1 MNIFRITHRRIVSA
15 LLTVAL
21 IIATFAGGT
30 VDAFADTPTT
40 VQTASGGFAVYDAT
54 DGRMILGK
62 DEDVTRYPASIT
74 KIMTALVV
82 CEQVSDMSQMITF
95 TDEALSEMTSD
106 SSHLPG
112 NMAVAGEQMT
122 IKDALYAMYMVSANE
137 CAAQLG
143 ITVAGSTAA
152 FAELM
157 NAKAAEL
164 GCTGTHFA
172 NAHGLHVD
180 NHYTTPHDMAII
192 FAAALKNKAF
202 FDMATTYTYT
212 ISATNKYSGIREMVP
227 GHNIL
232 NGNIYYPEVFAGKT
246 GRTAQA
252 GRTLAT
258 AAKFGTHTCIIICMQ
273 STDDAVFNDTL
284 RLLEYARGYYNGL
297 YTDMTWTKTDDL
309 VYVVGTTSLS
319 VRDYPSAVGTEIVDH
334 LLYGTGVV
342 RRATW
347 GDWSQVVVRDLELY
361 VYNDY
366 LSTTQPAEEFD
377 PESAVKSTTR
387 SIVHVE
393 FEADETTKA
402 VENTTDEAQ
411 ASSEAAG
418 SEAVSKSGYSFN
430 VDDLLADPDETHTA
444 SENNGLIKK
453 DFRQGIV
460 MTVMIVCIVLM
471 VLIAVAYFY
480 SVISEKKKRER
491 RRMER
496 EKRKK
501 MEQAQAKK
509 KNYRNHF

>member
-1 MNIFRITHRRIVSA
+1 MNIYCKTHRRIVSA
-15 LLTVAL
+15 LLSIAL
-21 IIATFAGGT
+21 ILSIFAGG
-30 VDAFADTPTT
+30 VREALADTLTT
-40 VQTASGGFAVYDAT
+40 VETCAGGFVIYDAT
-54 DGRMILGK
+54 DDKVILGK

-74 KIMTALVV
+74 KIMTALIV
-82 CEQVSDMSQMITF
+82 CEQVSDMSQTLTF
-95 TDEALSEMTSD
+95 TDAALAEMTSD

-112 NMAVAGEQMT
+112 AMAVSGEEMS
-122 IKDALYAMYMVSANE
+122 IKDALYGMYMVSANE
-137 CAAQLG
+137 CAAQLA
-143 ITVAGSTAA
+143 ITVAGSAEGFT
-152 FAELM
+152 ELM
-157 NAKAAEL
+157 NKKAAEL

-172 NAHGLHVD
+172 NAHGLHNQD
-180 NHYTTPHDMAII
+180 HYTTPHDMAII

-202 FDMATTYTYT
+202 FEMATTYTYT
-212 ISATNKYSGIREMVP
+212 ISATNKYAGIREMVP

-258 AAKFGTHTCIIICMQ
+258 AAKFGTHTCIIVCMQ
-273 STDDAVFNDTL
+273 STDDAVYNDTL

-297 YTDMTWTKTDDL
+297 YTDMTWTATNDL

-319 VRDYPSAVGTEIVDH
+319 VRNYPSAVGTEIVDH
-334 LLYGTGVV
+334 LLYGTGVI

-347 GDWSQVVVRDLELY
+347 GEWSQVVVNDRELY

-387 SIVHVE
+387 AIVHVE
-393 FEADETTKA
+393 FEAEETTA
-402 VENTTDEAQ
+402 PDVTEEAG
-411 ASSEAAG
+411 ASSEAGETETAK
-418 SEAVSKSGYSFN
+418 KSGVTIN
-430 VDDLLADPDETHTA
+430 VDDLLVDENETHTA
-444 SENNGLIKK
+444 SENTGLIKK
-453 DFRQGIV
+453 DFRQGAI
-460 MTVMIVCIVLM
+460 MTIMVVCIILM

-491 RRMER
+491 RRRER
-496 EKRKK
+496 EERKQR
-501 MEQAQAKK
+501 EQAQAKK